1 MFANSFS
8 VLAAIPSK
16 TVSGS
21 NAVYGDPFSDRLNTY
36 SSVGTVSNTVSGSRI
51 NVWYLDSEGKSS
63 SSGFITP
70 SFKDGR
76 FSFSYSAPPN
86 CVINGVDFLLQYK
99 SGSPQLN
106 FNYLPSPVGS
116 YDISMDFTSDFS
128 LFYDSIDIFSVYQPA
143 NASYITVNFA
153 LDGVKTS
160 SGDFYVPP
168 QPINIRGSYD
178 NFRVKCYIPVSN
190 NMRHFGGSYAIRF
203 VSSPTPGHDTAGPNV
218 STEDIQAG
226 IADGIGDINSGIG
239 QLNQTM
245 EYVSQSQDLIIKGI
259 DNIILHISDQLYA
272 FWDQLYNLIHVP
284 TMAKL
289 DQILAAI
296 QRMANN
302 SDIHAVV
309 EQIKE
314 STDKQTGEIIAND
327 NANTQK
333 VEQAVEKHGN
343 FIIEGLKS
351 LFIPSDTFFK
361 TWFDEQYQFF
371 HDRLGFLMLPIDIL
385 IQFVGIFQAATT
397 GTPGIPFPEFKWIDG
412 TVIIPAQT
420 VGFDFLSTDWGK
432 DIQSKLY
439 FVGNV
444 IMIGALLSL
453 IHKKLEEVLRG

>member
-1 MFANSFS
+1 M
-8 VLAAIPSK
+8 
-16 TVSGS
+16 
-21 NAVYGDPFSDRLNTY
+21 Y
-36 SSVGTVSNTVSGSRI
+36 SSVGTVTNTVNDPRL
-51 NVWYLDSEGKSS
+51 VFWYVNAEGQTLASDY
-63 SSGFITP
+63 IRPTNR
-70 SFKDGR
+70 DGR
-76 FSFSYSAPPN
+76 FHFSYSAPADCFITQMHVYLYRRSLDPR
-86 CVINGVDFLLQYK
+86 Y
-99 SGSPQLN
+99 N
-106 FNYLPSPVGS
+106 FNSLPSPAGS
-116 YDISMDFTSDFS
+116 YDFSFDFTSDFS
-128 LFYDSIDIFSVYQPA
+128 IPEYAFVNLLSVYIPE
-143 NASYITVNFA
+143 NASYISDVYDFTDFRVN
-153 LDGVKTS
+153 
-160 SGDFYVPP
+160 SGDLYIPP
-168 QPINIRGSYD
+168 RAFNIRSNYD
-178 NFRVKCYIPVSN
+178 NFRLRVGIPVRYG
-190 NMRHFGGSYAIRF
+190 MRHMGGSFAINF
-203 VSSPTPGHDTAGPNV
+203 TVSSSSGADTAGPNV
-218 STEDIQAG
+218 SIEDIQEG
-226 IADGIGDINSGIG
+226 IADGIGDISSGIG

-420 VGFDFLSTDWGK
+420 VGFDFLTTDWGK